1 MKIFLV
7 FILILGA
14 KNECRFSYEETRRT
28 YYRWRDALPQK
39 KAVANLL
46 ECAQR
51 FLKLSKRFPDCEF
64 SDKALFNAGKIY
76 LELYASSSERKYAE
90 NAINA
95 FEDLNT
101 RYPESPLSDDALI
114 KAGDIMRLIF
124 MEPEKSIKFYRK
136 AIEKNGDMK
145 NLAMKIISSLEGKET
160 LEKTALQDIMWWLSE
175 KYARINILFSGKV
188 AYRYE
193 LIREKN
199 LIKGIKIFAT
209 NSSLENEF
217 KKEFSVGLLQS
228 LKVKKRDENGL
239 LIEVLFGEI
248 GGYQIFHIPFPFTI
262 VIDLFE
268 KNYTQKDLI
277 GAVIEKYE
285 EGTKKQRSR
294 LTIVI
299 DPGHGG
305 EDCGAKGRILKEKDL
320 TLKIA
325 KKLKRKLEEEGFNV
339 QMTREEDRFIPLSGR
354 TALANSISADLFI
367 SIHINSS
374 RNRKARGI
382 EVYYFDKTFDKS
394 MAEVLSTENE
404 IPEFRS
410 VESELDFILNDL
422 MLSSKNAESAALA
435 KDIKNGILN
444 ELNYK
449 NYRTKDVKGGPFYV
463 LMNAKMP
470 SVLVEA
476 LFISNPED
484 EKLLMKEEVIEKIA
498 NGIYSGIKTYML
510 RIGEI

>member
-1 MKIFLV
+1 MKALLI

-28 YYRWRDALPQK
+28 YYRWREALPQK
-39 KAVANLL
+39 RAVENLL
-46 ECAQR
+46 ECARR
-51 FLKLSKRFPDCEF
+51 FLKLSKEFPDCEF

-76 LELYASSSERKYAE
+76 LELYASSSEKKFAE
-90 NAINA
+90 NALNA

-114 KAGDIMRLIF
+114 KAGDIMRLIL

-136 AIEKNGDMK
+136 AVEKNGDMK
-145 NLAMKIISSLEGKET
+145 DLAMKIVSSLEGKET
-160 LEKTALQDIMWWLSE
+160 LEKATLQDIMWWISE
-175 KYARINILFSGKV
+175 KYARINILFSGRV

-193 LIREKN
+193 LIREKH
-199 LIKGIKIFAT
+199 LIRGIKIFVT
-209 NSSLENEF
+209 NSALEKELEREF
-217 KKEFSVGLLQS
+217 PVGLLQS
-228 LKVKKRDENGL
+228 VKVKKDESGL
-239 LIEVLFGEI
+239 MIEVLFGEI

-285 EGTKKQRSR
+285 EGTKRQRRR
-294 LTIVI
+294 LTIVV

-305 EDCGAKGRILKEKDL
+305 EDCGAKGKILKEKAL

-325 KKLKRKLEEEGFNV
+325 KKLKIKLEEEGFNV

-354 TALANSISADLFI
+354 TALANSISADLFV

-374 RNRKARGI
+374 RNRKAKGI

-404 IPEFRS
+404 IPEFKS
-410 VESELDFILNDL
+410 VESELEFILNDL
-422 MLSSKNAESAALA
+422 MLSSKNAESATLA
-435 KDIKNGILN
+435 KDIKNGIVN
-444 ELNYK
+444 ALNYK
-449 NYRTKDVKGGPFYV
+449 NYRTKEVKGGPFYV

-470 SVLVEA
+470 AVLVEA

-484 EKLLMKEEVIEKIA
+484 EKLLMKEEVLEKIA
-498 NGIYSGIKTYML
+498 QGIYSGIRTYML

>member
-1 MKIFLV
+1 MKALLLL
-7 FILILGA
+7 ILILGT

-28 YYRWRDALPQK
+28 YYRWREALPQK
-39 KAVANLL
+39 RAVENLV
-46 ECAQR
+46 ECARR
-51 FLKLSKRFPDCEF
+51 FLKLSKEFPDCEF
-64 SDKALFNAGKIY
+64 ADKALFNAGKIY
-76 LELYASSSERKYAE
+76 LELYASSSERKFAE
-90 NAINA
+90 NALNA

-124 MEPEKSIKFYRK
+124 MEPESSIKFYRK

-145 NLAMKIISSLEGKET
+145 NLAMKILLSLEGKET
-160 LEKTALQDIMWWLSE
+160 LQKTALQDIMWWLSE
-175 KYARINILFSGKV
+175 RYARINILFSGKV
-188 AYRYE
+188 TYRYE

-199 LIKGIKIFAT
+199 LIKGMKIFIP
-209 NSSLENEF
+209 NSTLENEL
-217 KKEFSVGLLQS
+217 KKEFSHGILRSIRLQ
-228 LKVKKRDENGL
+228 KEEEGL
-239 LIEVLFGEI
+239 LIELIFDEI

-268 KNYTQKDLI
+268 KNYARKDLI
-277 GAVIEKYE
+277 GEVIEKYE
-285 EGTKKQRSR
+285 EGIKKQKKR

-305 EDCGAKGRILKEKDL
+305 EDCGARGKILKEKEV

-325 KKLKRKLEEEGFNV
+325 KKLKRKLEEDGFNV
-339 QMTREEDRFIPLSGR
+339 QMTRENDTFIPLSGR
-354 TALANSISADLFI
+354 TALANSLSADLFI

-394 MAEVLSTENE
+394 MAEVLSAENE
-404 IPEFRS
+404 VPEFKS
-410 VESELDFILNDL
+410 VESELEFILNDL

-435 KDIKNGILN
+435 KDIKNGIVN

-449 NYRTKDVKGGPFYV
+449 NYRTKEVKGGPFYV

-470 SVLVEA
+470 AVLVEA

-484 EKLLMKEEVIEKIA
+484 EKLLTKDEVLEKIA
-498 NGIYSGIKTYML
+498 HGIFSGIKTYML